1 MEFHLEKI
9 CRKIKASTCPCT
21 RRRCLWSIIWFTK
34 QLLPSKKAAA
44 ANAKYSGELCL
55 LTQYMGSD
63 VVNGKW
69 IVWRNAEI
77 DGNLIAGAKIS
88 RGISPSA
95 TTGNFCNDQEIEKTW
110 DVNELS
116 PLTKLQS
123 QVLEDEFCWWVL
135 RKDGLGLL
143 LGLLPRSW
151 EQSQVL
157 PWSHANRAV
166 KQPLK
171 LLLRGKGRRFP
182 ASSCYLKMLRAALKP
197 SRGK

>member
-123 QVLEDEFCWWVL
+123 QVLRMSFADGYSEKMGWGCSWGFCHAAGSRAKFYHEVVQT
-135 RKDGLGLL
+135 
-143 LGLLPRSW
+143 
-151 EQSQVL
+151 EQ
-157 PWSHANRAV
+157 
-166 KQPLK
+166 
-171 LLLRGKGRRFP
+171 
-182 ASSCYLKMLRAALKP
+182 
-197 SRGK
+197 